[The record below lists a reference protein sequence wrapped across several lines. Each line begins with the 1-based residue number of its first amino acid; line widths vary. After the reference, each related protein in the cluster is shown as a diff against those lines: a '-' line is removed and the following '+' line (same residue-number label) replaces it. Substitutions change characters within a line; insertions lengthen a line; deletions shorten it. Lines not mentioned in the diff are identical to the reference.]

1 MALVTRCPS
10 CNSLFYLTITEL
22 QARDGKVQCGQ
33 CMQLFDAFAKLLTI
47 PDSLTER
54 SSLAAETAQINGSKE
69 ISRNELMPL
78 ASNRRDQGNSS
89 SYEADLLN
97 GQTLRRISQKWLFAS
112 LLMIVI
118 LAGQGIY
125 FYRTELSIA
134 APGTKPLLEKYCMLF
149 RCTIGLPRQVTL
161 LSLES
166 TDLRINPVH
175 QTEVITL
182 IATIRN
188 HAPFPQELP
197 ALLLTLTDI
206 DDRPLT
212 SRILTAHDYVD
223 KETSSNIFA
232 ANSEIDIK
240 LYFDNSELNAMGY
253 RLLLYYP

>member
-1 MALVTRCPS
+1 MALVTRCPG

-22 QARDGKVQCGQ
+22 RARDGKVQCGQ
-33 CMQLFDAFAKLLTI
+33 CMQLFDAFATLLTI

-54 SSLAAETAQINGSKE
+54 ASLAAETARANELKE

-78 ASNRRDQGNSS
+78 ASSRRYQGKGS
-89 SYEADLLN
+89 SYEADLLE
-97 GQTLRRISQKWLFAS
+97 GQTLRRTSQKWLLAS

-118 LAGQGIY
+118 LAGQGIH

-134 APGTKPLLEKYCMLF
+134 APGIKPLLEKYCMLF
-149 RCTIGLPRQVTL
+149 RCAIGLPKQIAL

-175 QTEVITL
+175 QTEAVML

-223 KETSSNIFA
+223 KEIGSNIFA